1 MLDKTKIL
9 EEKRRK
15 YIGFLILFFI
25 ILFIMFSIC
34 GGLIKIDIVS
44 SFYGAIIFLA
54 ITFFLS
60 FKINKLFEK
69 EFKEFITEYI
79 HNKFSFEYHPLY
91 IDEKIDNNIFNK
103 TWDFQ
108 KCQDAIIGVYDNLSF
123 KSYYIKLI
131 SDTKEEKIE
140 IFWGK
145 IYVFLLPYNSYRL
158 ALVPNKNK
166 FKFIYLFRN
175 LILSILL
182 LIFSLLLYLLISQL
196 FSFANVL
203 KFPFISVLIFL
214 LGLLIAIFFLSL
226 LVAIFFLYLSV
237 KALGYG
243 LEANS
248 KQLIRVN
255 TNNKKFNNYFKLYIE
270 KNNKIQDGF
279 NNEIIDKLIE
289 IKEKVGEFYIGVI
302 GNKLYILFPKE
313 NIFNYIL
320 TKDIHKF
327 LDKFVNDLEK
337 ELYIVKEIVNILTT
351 YLFK

>member
-25 ILFIMFSIC
+25 ILFIMVSIC

-60 FKINKLFEK
+60 FKINKLFER

-79 HNKFSFEYHPLY
+79 HNKFGFEYYPLY

-108 KCQDAIIGVYDNLSF
+108 ECQDAIIGVYDNLSF

-131 SDTKEEKIE
+131 DKEEDVE

-145 IYVFLLPYNSYRL
+145 VYVFLLSYNLYKL
-158 ALVPNKNK
+158 TLIPNKNK
-166 FKFIYLFRN
+166 FKFKLFIKN
-175 LILSILL
+175 LILSIL
-182 LIFSLLLYLLISQL
+182 SLVFLVLSYLLITKLYS
-196 FSFANVL
+196 SYYGL
-203 KFPFISVLIFL
+203 KFPLIFISTLICL
-214 LGLLIAIFFLSL
+214 LSL
-226 LVAIFFLYLSV
+226 LISIFFLYLSV

-337 ELYIVKEIVNILTT
+337 ELYIVKEIVSVLIT

>member
-34 GGLIKIDIVS
+34 GSLIKIDIVS

-79 HNKFSFEYHPLY
+79 HNKFSFEYYPLY

-108 KCQDAIIGVYDNLSF
+108 ECQDAIIGVYDNLSF
-123 KSYYIKLI
+123 KSYYINLF
-131 SDTKEEKIE
+131 DEEEDVE

-145 IYVFLLPYNSYRL
+145 VYVLLLPYNSYKL

-175 LILSILL
+175 LILSIL
-182 LIFSLLLYLLISQL
+182 SLVFLVLSYLLITKLYS
-196 FSFANVL
+196 SYHVL
-203 KFPFISVLIFL
+203 KFPLIFISVLICL
-214 LGLLIAIFFLSL
+214 LSLLIAIFFL
-226 LVAIFFLYLSV
+226 YLFI
-237 KALGYG
+237 KILGYG

-248 KQLIRVN
+248 EELIKVN
-255 TNNKKFNNYFKLYIE
+255 TNNKKFDNYFKLYIE
-270 KNNKIQDGF
+270 KNNKIQDVL
-279 NNEIIDKLIE
+279 NNKIIDKLIE
-289 IKEKVGEFYIGVI
+289 IKEKVGEFYVGVI

-313 NIFNYIL
+313 NIFNYLL

-337 ELYIVKEIVNILTT
+337 ELYIVKEIVSVLTT